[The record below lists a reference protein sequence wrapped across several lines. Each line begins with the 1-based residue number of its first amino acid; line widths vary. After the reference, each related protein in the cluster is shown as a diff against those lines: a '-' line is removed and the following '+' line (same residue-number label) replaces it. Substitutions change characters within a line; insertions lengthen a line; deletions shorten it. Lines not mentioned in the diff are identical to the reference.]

1 MLNRRNFVKAGLGLG
16 ATMMVAGCSNTP
28 AADKKGEAKG
38 HVYYLNFKPEQDEQ
52 WQEIAQLYKDETG
65 VEVTVKTAAAGQYE
79 STLKA
84 EMGKSEFPT
93 MFQVNGPV
101 GLASWKDYCA
111 DLDGSDIVSNC
122 TNDSFKLTGDDGK
135 IKGVAY
141 VIESYGIIFNKE
153 LLEKAGHK
161 QEEIKDF
168 ASLEKVV
175 KDITANS
182 QKLGFS
188 AFNAAGMDKSS
199 DWRFKTHLANLPIY
213 YEYKKDNI
221 KTTKAIKGTY
231 LDNYRKIFD
240 LYINNSTTNPA
251 LLSTVTADMC
261 TSEFVTKKAVFYQN
275 GTWEYEK
282 VAELGEDKLGMLPI
296 YIGVDGED
304 KQGLCT
310 GSENYWCVNKNAKE
324 EDVKATLDFMNWC
337 VNSDTGVK
345 CLCGGKGA
353 MPSGGNGCGFT
364 IPFKKNLESQN
375 PLVNIANKYVADR
388 KTPVDWCFST
398 MPSEAWKNGVGSALT
413 KYAANQSDA
422 TWAEVVSAFVDGWK
436 SEAEKAK

>member
-141 VIESYGIIFNKE
+141 VIESYGNS
-153 LLEKAGHK
+153 LLKMMPY
-161 QEEIKDF
+161 D
-168 ASLEKVV
+168 S
-175 KDITANS
+175 IT
-182 QKLGFS
+182 
-188 AFNAAGMDKSS
+188 
-199 DWRFKTHLANLPIY
+199 
-213 YEYKKDNI
+213 
-221 KTTKAIKGTY
+221 
-231 LDNYRKIFD
+231 
-240 LYINNSTTNPA
+240 
-251 LLSTVTADMC
+251 
-261 TSEFVTKKAVFYQN
+261 
-275 GTWEYEK
+275 
-282 VAELGEDKLGMLPI
+282 
-296 YIGVDGED
+296 
-304 KQGLCT
+304 
-310 GSENYWCVNKNAKE
+310 
-324 EDVKATLDFMNWC
+324 
-337 VNSDTGVK
+337 
-345 CLCGGKGA
+345 
-353 MPSGGNGCGFT
+353 
-364 IPFKKNLESQN
+364 
-375 PLVNIANKYVADR
+375 
-388 KTPVDWCFST
+388 
-398 MPSEAWKNGVGSALT
+398 
-413 KYAANQSDA
+413 
-422 TWAEVVSAFVDGWK
+422 
-436 SEAEKAK
+436 